1 MELEGLNV
9 DEVCSLL
16 ESKGFEPD
24 FVSIFLKQKVAGC
37 ILVDL
42 DDAEMED
49 IGIEPWGDR
58 RLCEL
63 ISSGVAKQSPTVT
76 PRRYEVVGYAK
87 QANHNLYST
96 ENTYCTATCVWFY
109 LFTAKQ
115 SLLYAA

>member
-9 DEVCSLL
+9 DE
-16 ESKGFEPD
+16 GFEPD
-24 FVSIFLKQKVAGC
+24 FVSVFRKQKVAGC

-49 IGIEPWGDR
+49 IGIEAWGDR
-58 RLCEL
+58 RRLRKL

-87 QANHNLYST
+87 RANHNLYST

-115 SLLYAA
+115 SLLYAT